1 VDIGFVL
8 TTYWLGLLTPL
19 TAPCVL
25 PLYPAYL
32 ARIVREA
39 DKRRDDP
46 RFLGVIGVLVSAGVL
61 AFMSLMG
68 LIFTTVLQQ
77 SLSRVIEVVSPL
89 AFAVLAVAGVLLML
103 GITPKRK
110 VRPVLPSRPLAGAFL
125 YGVFFGAIVIP
136 CNPALI
142 AFFFARAVTVT
153 EFGANMLN
161 FLAFGLGIVTP
172 LLALSLVT
180 RAASRRFI
188 TAMVRFQRP
197 LDFVA
202 GVVMTGVSLYYLIF
216 VFEVLGG

>member
-1 VDIGFVL
+1 MDITFLL

-39 DKRRDDP
+39 DKKHDDP
-46 RFLGVIGVLVSAGVL
+46 RFLGLVGVVVSAGVL
-61 AFMSLMG
+61 TFMG
-68 LIFTTVLQQ
+68 LVGLLFTTVLQQ
-77 SLSRVIEVVSPL
+77 SLSRVIQYVSPL
-89 AFAVLAVAGVLLML
+89 AFGVLAVAGVFLML

-110 VRPVLPSRPLAGAFL
+110 IRPVLPSQPLAGAFL
-125 YGVFFGAIVIP
+125 YGLFFGAIVIP

-142 AFFFARAVTVT
+142 AFFFARAATVT
-153 EFGANMLN
+153 EFGSNMLN

-180 RAASRRFI
+180 RAASRNLI
-188 TAMVRFQRP
+188 TAMVRYQRP
-197 LDFVA
+197 LDLLSGA
-202 GVVMTGVSLYYLIF
+202 VMTGVSLYYLIF
-216 VFEVLGG
+216 VFEIIG

>member
-1 VDIGFVL
+1 MDTGFLL

-39 DKRRDDP
+39 DRRHDDP
-46 RFLGVIGVLVSAGVL
+46 HFLGLVGVLVSAGVL
-61 AFMSLMG
+61 VFMAGIG
-68 LIFTTVLQQ
+68 LLFTTVLQQ
-77 SLSRVIEVVSPL
+77 SLSRVVQYVSPI
-89 AFAVLAVAGVLLML
+89 AFGVLTVVGVMLML

-172 LLALSLVT
+172 LLVLSLVT
-180 RAASRRFI
+180 RSASRTMI
-188 TAMVRFQRP
+188 TAMVRYQRP

-202 GVVMTGVSLYYLIF
+202 GAVMVSVSLYYLFF
-216 VFEVLGG
+216 VFRIAG